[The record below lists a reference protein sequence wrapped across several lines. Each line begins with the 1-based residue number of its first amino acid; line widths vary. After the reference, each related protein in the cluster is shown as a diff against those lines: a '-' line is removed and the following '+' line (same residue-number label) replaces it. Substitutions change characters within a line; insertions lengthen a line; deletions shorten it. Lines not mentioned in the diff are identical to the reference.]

1 MHESALAEPGAAQ
14 TVPSLAEAVFA
25 AYRAGVTEGQSATL
39 LYAPTT
45 IHHTVNHAPA
55 AVSAPAAQDAPVRV
69 LPGPDAPSAL
79 VTPPQS
85 RRHYSRADL
94 YVFLGSGVLT
104 GAGAESALAGYLYT
118 TGQAAHLLLTCTLL
132 TGVPL
137 LGGLLLLAAAAI
149 STRQEKQPQ
158 RAA

>member
-1 MHESALAEPGAAQ
+1 MHESAIAEPGAAQ
-14 TVPSLAEAVFA
+14 TVPSLAEAVLA

-55 AVSAPAAQDAPVRV
+55 PAMQDAPVRL
-69 LPGPDAPSAL
+69 LPGPDAPPAL
-79 VTPPQS
+79 VEPPQA
-85 RRHYSRADL
+85 RHCYSRADL
-94 YVFLGSGVLT
+94 YVYLGSGVLA
-104 GAGAESALAGYLYT
+104 GAGAEAGLAGYLYT
-118 TGQAAHLLLTCTLL
+118 TGQAAHLLLTCAVL

-149 STRQEKQPQ
+149 STRQEKRP
-158 RAA
+158 